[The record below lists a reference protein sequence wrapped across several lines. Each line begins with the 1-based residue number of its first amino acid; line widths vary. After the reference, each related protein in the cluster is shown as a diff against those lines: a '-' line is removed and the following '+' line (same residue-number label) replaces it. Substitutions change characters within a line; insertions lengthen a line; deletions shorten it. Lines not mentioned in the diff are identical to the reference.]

1 METMKILLALE
12 NCQMA
17 YNLGEYNEAIT
28 KAIQI
33 IQAQGERIADLE
45 NELRDERHRHDRLQ
59 DFEVAEAQELAAIKA
74 ELAQAKSDLAYL
86 ATVGTDACALCKHMG
101 AGNAETCEASDYTC
115 ADCTADCRCKNC
127 TGGNFEWRGIS
138 KEEQS

>member
-59 DFEVAEAQELAAIKA
+59 DFEVAEAWPKRRNWRRLKQSWHMPRVIWRIWPRSVPMLVRFANTWERSMRRPARRATTPARIAMQTAVVRIAPVAI
-74 ELAQAKSDLAYL
+74 LSG
-86 ATVGTDACALCKHMG
+86 VG
-101 AGNAETCEASDYTC
+101 
-115 ADCTADCRCKNC
+115 
-127 TGGNFEWRGIS
+127 F
-138 KEEQS
+138 